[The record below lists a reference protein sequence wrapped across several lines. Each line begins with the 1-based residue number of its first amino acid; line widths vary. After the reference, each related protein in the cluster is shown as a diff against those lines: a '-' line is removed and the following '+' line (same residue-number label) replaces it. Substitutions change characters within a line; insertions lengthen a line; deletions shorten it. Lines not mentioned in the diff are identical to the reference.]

1 MEALFLI
8 LGVLI
13 GGVIT
18 WYIVRLRMQR
28 SHVSRIEFDS
38 ILSQFNMKTTDLG
51 IAEQQ
56 VKGLT
61 ADLKESAES
70 LKKERETVL
79 DLTGKVSSLT
89 SQIESAEEE
98 RQRLQSELEKVKIE
112 LQESENVSKGFSN
125 GLATAEAELRVTKES
140 LKDSQEI
147 ARSQKEEL
155 RLKTDEIT
163 DLHKTVSSLN
173 ATVLSMEEKLATQ
186 KEQIETIGKKFET
199 EFKNLANQIL
209 DEKSSK
215 FTELN
220 KTNLETLLKPL
231 GITIESFKKQ
241 VEEVYEKESQQRFS
255 LGEKVAELVTLNQ
268 KISAEANNLTHALEG
283 SSKIQGDWG
292 EWILESILERSGLVK
307 GREFQVQ
314 EFLRDE
320 SGNILKNE
328 DGTKMRPDVIINYPD
343 KRKVIVD
350 SKVSLVAYKRLSF
363 ADTPEEQNTHLQ
375 EHLASIKKHINDLS
389 AKNYP
394 DFAQGL
400 DFVMMF
406 IPIEPAFLVAMHA
419 DPELWSY
426 AYSKRVL
433 LISPTNLIAV
443 IKLIAD
449 LWIREY
455 QNRNAIEIAER
466 GGALYDKFIGFVEA
480 LSDIGSNIEKTQ
492 KSYDTALGR
501 LKDGR
506 GNLIMQVEALKKL
519 GVKARKNLPV
529 GFEADIEDE
538 EHRLLDDDS
547 DAGHLEATPTDD
559 QDKTQQETDEV
570 DSNRADA
577 F

>member
-1 MEALFLI
+1 MDVVYFIVGALL
-8 LGVLI
+8 
-13 GGVIT
+13 GGVVVA
-18 WYIVRLRMQR
+18 YVVRLRYRQ
-28 SHVSRIEFDS
+28 SHVQREEYDRV
-38 ILSQFNMKTTDLG
+38 QTDLNAS
-51 IAEQQ
+51 I
-56 VKGLT
+56 
-61 ADLKESAES
+61 ADLRIAHDKISGQAQEIRE
-70 LKKERETVL
+70 LEGFLTEEREKVL
-79 DLTGKVSSLT
+79 SLSKGVSSLT
-89 SQIESAEEE
+89 SNLESSEALRSTLQLERDSFKGKLEDAKADAETL
-98 RQRLQSELEKVKIE
+98 RTK
-112 LQESENVSKGFSN
+112 
-125 GLATAEAELRVTKES
+125 LATAEAELGATKTS
-140 LKDSQEI
+140 LDEAKEMVRSRDGELKERRQEI
-147 ARSQKEEL
+147 SGLE
-155 RLKTDEIT
+155 T
-163 DLHKTVSSLN
+163 SLADRN
-173 ATVLSMEEKLATQ
+173 ATVSNLQEKLETQ
-186 KEQIETIGKKFET
+186 KGEIESIRKQSEA
-199 EFKNLANQIL
+199 EFKIIANQIL
-209 DEKSSK
+209 EEKSSK
-215 FTELN
+215 FTEVN
-220 KTNLETLLKPL
+220 KTNLETILKPL
-231 GITIESFKKQ
+231 GDNIEGFKKK
-241 VEEVYEKESQQRFS
+241 VEETYDRESKERFS
-255 LGEKVAELVTLNQ
+255 LGEKVAELVTLN
-268 KISAEANNLTHALEG
+268 KRISEEANNLTHALEG

-314 EFLRDE
+314 EFMRDDN
-320 SGNILKNE
+320 GNILKNE

-449 LWIREY
+449 LWIRER
-455 QNRNAIEIAER
+455 QSLNAIEIAER
-466 GGALYDKFIGFVEA
+466 GGALYDKFVGFVEA

-501 LKDGR
+501 LKIGR
-506 GNLIMQVEALKKL
+506 GNLLTQVETLKKL
-519 GVKARKNLPV
+519 GVKARKNLPI
-529 GFEADIEDE
+529 GFEADLEDDE
-538 EHRLLDDDS
+538 PRLLDDDS
-547 DAGHLEATPTDD
+547 DDGREEATPTDD
-559 QDKTQQETDEV
+559 QVKTQQESDEA
-570 DSNRADA
+570 DSERVDA